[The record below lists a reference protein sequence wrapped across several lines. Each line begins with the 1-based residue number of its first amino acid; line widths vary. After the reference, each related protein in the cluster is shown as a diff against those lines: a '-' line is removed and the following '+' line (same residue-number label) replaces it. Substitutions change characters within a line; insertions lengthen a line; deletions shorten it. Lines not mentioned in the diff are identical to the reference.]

1 MRRML
6 RNVEKFSCV
15 RKKRDLKLIAKLKLL
30 KASRL
35 IKKWSNINDLKR
47 LGFINLIFFYI
58 LRIRSLIFVNRGN
71 HISDLAKQ
79 VRLILDAT
87 RMTRRVQFAT
97 TYS

>member
-1 MRRML
+1 ML

-47 LGFINLIFFYI
+47 LGFFYLTSSF
-58 LRIRSLIFVNRGN
+58 LRILSLIFGNRGN
-71 HISDLAKQ
+71 NFSDLAKQ
-79 VRLILDAT
+79 VRLVLDAA
-87 RMTRRVQFAT
+87 RINRRVQFAT

>member
-6 RNVEKFSCV
+6 KNVEKFSCV
-15 RKKRDLKLIAKLKLL
+15 RKKRDLKLIAKLKRP

-35 IKKWSNINDLKR
+35 IKKWNNIKDLKR
-47 LGFINLIFFYI
+47 LGFLYLILFYF
-58 LRIRSLIFVNRGN
+58 LRILLIIFGNRGN

-79 VRLILDAT
+79 VRLVLDAA
-87 RMTRRVQFAT
+87 RITRRVQFAT